1 MTLPG
6 GEFASP
12 NRQFDPPQL
21 LQERCPRMFLEQITS
36 LSFQMLAPL
45 SAALVRNP
53 LRRLWPA

>member
-1 MTLPG
+1 
-6 GEFASP
+6 
-12 NRQFDPPQL
+12 
-21 LQERCPRMFLEQITS
+21 MFLEQITS